1 MPPRRLPESLSSQSS
16 RVFSGQILDILLHL
30 EREVVTIRKEQY
42 FENDQNFSQQNPK
55 VLSVQT
61 RYYELVQFI
70 QAVPGA
76 LLEIII
82 ESLLQIYK
90 QRYDQID
97 KGEFVYLIICKSCSS
112 ILRFECLGPD
122 QRCGGQGI
130 LRCSL
135 SNQRLQ
141 RVHPGPRQDQHPH
154 PRLSAF
160 SFHPRETLHSQPQ
173 AALSTLHSQ

>member
-1 MPPRRLPESLSSQSS
+1 MPPRRIPPTLSSQSS
-16 RVFSGQILDILLHL
+16 RVLSGQILDILLHL

-42 FENDQNFSQQNPK
+42 LENDQNSSQQK

-70 QAVPGA
+70 QSVPGA

-97 KGEFVYLIICKSCSS
+97 KGEFLCI
-112 ILRFECLGPD
+112 
-122 QRCGGQGI
+122 
-130 LRCSL
+130 
-135 SNQRLQ
+135 
-141 RVHPGPRQDQHPH
+141 
-154 PRLSAF
+154 LSAVKLYF
-160 SFHPRETLHSQPQ
+160 YSQV
-173 AALSTLHSQ
+173 

>member
-1 MPPRRLPESLSSQSS
+1 MPPRRIPQTLSSQSS
-16 RVFSGQILDILLHL
+16 RVLSGQILDILLHL

-42 FENDQNFSQQNPK
+42 LENDQNSSQQK

-70 QAVPGA
+70 QSVPGA

-97 KGEFVYLIICKSCSS
+97 KGEFLCILSALSSCIS

-122 QRCGGQGI
+122 QRC
-130 LRCSL
+130 
-135 SNQRLQ
+135 
-141 RVHPGPRQDQHPH
+141 
-154 PRLSAF
+154 
-160 SFHPRETLHSQPQ
+160 
-173 AALSTLHSQ
+173 

>member
-1 MPPRRLPESLSSQSS
+1 MHDVLLTVLFDNFIKLIKFLQISTTYFEMPPRRIPPTLSSQSS
-16 RVFSGQILDILLHL
+16 RVLSGQILDILLHL

-42 FENDQNFSQQNPK
+42 LENDQNSSQQK

-70 QAVPGA
+70 QSVPGA

-97 KGEFVYLIICKSCSS
+97 KGEFPCILSALSSCISFF
-112 ILRFECLGPD
+112 RFECLGPD

-130 LRCSL
+130 LRC
-135 SNQRLQ
+135 RL
-141 RVHPGPRQDQHPH
+141 PY
-154 PRLSAF
+154 
-160 SFHPRETLHSQPQ
+160 
-173 AALSTLHSQ
+173 